1 MYFKRKRLDFFNH
14 VSLKDVSVI
23 YCCTKQ
29 THQVVENEK
38 VYLRKNMVYINPRFI
53 KPENL
58 ELIAQ
63 TEFVSG
69 RVKNQYEIKLPTLW
83 MI

>member
-1 MYFKRKRLDFFNH
+1 M
-14 VSLKDVSVI
+14 SLYK
-23 YCCTKQ
+23 
-29 THQVVENEK
+29 
-38 VYLRKNMVYINPRFI
+38 LRFI

-63 TEFVSG
+63 TEFVSEG
-69 RVKNQYEIKLPTLW
+69 LKINMKLNCQHLW